1 MTVHAEKEGLMRSIL
16 YALFAGLLTAL
27 LCTGLAWAYF
37 LTLPTPSS
45 TASLETLE
53 SYASWKRALYVPVGL
68 VAFVVAP
75 ITAALARFVS
85 LYPPRPL
92 SFVWSLTIIA
102 SVAGITHLT
111 SSPLKGPANTPIVL
125 LSIAVCAL
133 LIFGLGFLRE
143 RAAPTNPLQIP

>member
-1 MTVHAEKEGLMRSIL
+1 MTVQAAKQGLMRSIL
-16 YALFAGLLTAL
+16 YSLFAALLTAL
-27 LCTGLAWAYF
+27 LSTGLAWTYF

-53 SYASWKRALYVPVGL
+53 SYALWKKALYVPDGL
-68 VAFVVAP
+68 IAFVVAP
-75 ITAALARFVS
+75 ITAALAKFVS
-85 LYPPRPL
+85 LYPPCPI

-111 SSPLKGPANTPIVL
+111 SSPLKGPANTSIVL
-125 LSIAVCAL
+125 LSVAVCAI

-143 RAAPTNPLQIP
+143 HDASTNPLQTP